1 MNEDKDDNSWVL
13 KIIWLALFGDK
24 EISENKG
31 EEYETNK

>member
-24 EISENKG
+24 EMEK
-31 EEYETNK
+31 EKDRK

>member
-24 EISENKG
+24 EIEKENKQ
-31 EEYETNK
+31 